1 MVQIQVIGAIG
12 RDADTK
18 TLSDGRE
25 YSSFSVASSN
35 ADGTTTWFSVLA
47 TKSPK
52 QHDFLTKGAKVFV
65 QGELKT
71 SIYKDIVDL
80 SVYATKVYLCGSAPS
95 NSGTSATDPS
105 VM

>member
-1 MVQIQVIGAIG
+1 MVQIQVIGALG

-25 YSSFSVASSN
+25 YSSFSVASQN
-35 ADGTTTWFSVLA
+35 ADGTTSWFSVLA
-47 TKSPK
+47 PKSAR

-65 QGELKT
+65 QGDLKT

-80 SVYATKVYLCGSAPS
+80 SIYATRVYLCGSAPTNSAS
-95 NSGTSATDPS
+95 NSTD
-105 VM
+105 